1 MANTNTSVFP
11 QRLGQAIAE
20 SGLTQEKLA
29 HAIGIDPPNITYW
42 KSGRNL
48 PRTGHLLAAAD
59 LLDVSIDWLFGRD
72 AAAGSCRK
80 SEEM

>member
-11 QRLGQAIAE
+11 QRLCQAIAE

-29 HAIGIDPPNITYW
+29 HAIGIEPPNICFW

-48 PRTGHLLAAAD
+48 PRTRHLLAIAD
-59 LLDVSIDWLFGRD
+59 ILNVSIDWLFGRE
-72 AAAGSCRK
+72 AAEQEG
-80 SEEM
+80 